1 MIILP
6 ENPARFDRL
15 DDINEQYWFPNLV
28 NISQSQMEN
37 CKTKMETAKLINMR
51 HEIKSAVHMWPCHYW
66 PNDNYCLDVEQINSI
81 MQTGNI
87 YNNINQGHVEV
98 IMNGSLVCIT
108 LISPVSPLEISAGL
122 KTD

>member
-1 MIILP
+1 M
-6 ENPARFDRL
+6 
-15 DDINEQYWFPNLV
+15 
-28 NISQSQMEN
+28 
-37 CKTKMETAKLINMR
+37 INMR
-51 HEIKSAVHMWPCHYW
+51 HEIKSAVHMWPCQYW